1 MKVKYEE
8 DILYEN
14 NTEENIIKSTLT
26 VMIQHM
32 LKLKYQKDYLY
43 KRSWILTIKKEQNQ
57 LIDVFPK
64 IGKGSLYNSFYMKKF
79 DLDSVYQ
86 KALNRAVRETRL
98 PKEVFPEY
106 CEWTKKELS
115 DLDFISNF
123 IEEYGYGPNEKD

>member
-1 MKVKYEE
+1 MRVRLRIINEAKR
-8 DILYEN
+8 
-14 NTEENIIKSTLT
+14 EENSIKHSLEVMLT
-26 VMIQHM
+26 HM
-32 LKLKYQKDYLY
+32 LKCKYQYDYPY
-43 KRSWILTIKKEQNQ
+43 KPSWRDSIWNSYSDFTNEFIA
-57 LIDVFPK
+57 V
-64 IGKGSLYNSFYMKKF
+64 GKGSLYNSFYMKKF